1 MQIIL
6 SLVAGNGSKNVLCS
20 IQHLTSVVAF
30 YYNSENMLEMAHKNL
45 WTV

>member
-6 SLVAGNGSKNVLCS
+6 SLISGNGSNNILCS

-30 YYNSENMLEMAHKNL
+30 YYNKENMLEMTTNGQLK
-45 WTV
+45 